1 MHDAV
6 HEFPVEGE
14 GADVGIGTG
23 FGGDEAKLGG
33 LARLQQLGSPKHT
46 LI

>member
-1 MHDAV
+1 MHDAG

-14 GADVGIGTG
+14 GTDVGIGTE
-23 FGGDEAKLGG
+23 FGGDEAELDG
-33 LARLQQLGSPKHT
+33 LARLQQLGSPKHI